1 MKISKKFKRRIATK
15 AIAFGITVL
24 FFWGVKPDPM
34 PSMLTV
40 AVLSAAMYEVNCLM
54 TRMIWMDIHE
64 GRRPAQPKQTE
75 KWHYEAFGKRDMS
88 YDMSR
93 WADEEIGARIL

>member
-1 MKISKKFKRRIATK
+1 MKINRRIATK

-54 TRMIWMDIHE
+54 TRMIWMDILE
-64 GRRPAQPKQTE
+64 DRRPAQPKQTE

-88 YDMSR
+88 YDMSYDMSR
-93 WADEEIGARIL
+93 WADEKIGA

>member
-1 MKISKKFKRRIATK
+1 MKVSKKLTK

-54 TRMIWMDIHE
+54 TRMIWMDILAD
-64 GRRPAQPKQTE
+64 RRPAQPKQTE

-88 YDMSR
+88 YDMSYDMSR
-93 WADEEIGARIL
+93 WADEKIGA